1 MLVLRRVRIIADY
14 QFGSGA
20 GKSLFT
26 DTVRFSLSRTRRVSQ
41 VLDGDTRV
49 ATLRASDGLFTLGQ
63 LGAHR
68 LHASFPYPRLRVIV
82 NSEASPFVGAGKT
95 AFAKHVVHA
104 DPDLRAHDEVL
115 LVDENDTLIATGRA
129 VLSPP
134 EMYAFNRGAAVK
146 VRQGFQGTREHSTP
160 E

>member
-14 QFGSGA
+14 QFGPGA
-20 GKSLFT
+20 GESLFP

-41 VLDGDTRV
+41 VLDGDIRV
-49 ATLRASDGLFTLGQ
+49 ATLRASDGLFTLSH
-63 LGAHR
+63 LGARR
-68 LHASFPYPRLRVIV
+68 LHARFPYPKLRVTV
-82 NSEASPFVGAGKT
+82 NSEATPFVGAGKT

-129 VLSPP
+129 LLSPP
-134 EMYAFNRGAAVK
+134 EMHAFNKGAAVN
-146 VRQGFQGTREHSTP
+146 VRQGFLGAREPSKP